1 MLLAII
7 CACQFPL
14 ILDHSYF
21 HDESSEVELPA
32 SVQVDENG
40 LVNDRDSP
48 VLPGTCAC
56 VCF

>member
-48 VLPGTCAC
+48 VLPGTCA
-56 VCF
+56 